1 MKQHTKTLVGSV
13 AFGAAIL
20 LVLGDSP
27 AYYSVSSE
35 IIELDS
41 VTLSEESPMA
51 ALDLSIS
58 FNDKLNEYFANGTS
72 CDLRLSF
79 EAENTSMASG
89 EIVLWLLTEPWSE
102 AFVPDLPADDDNEPG
117 EPELMDGAVIPAGLG
132 GQWIGAAYWEA
143 FVPCPTQ
150 QTQLLFAL
158 MDPVSI
164 TLTGTFTASIMTY
177 DEVPEDASIDVE
189 VLSW

>member
-1 MKQHTKTLVGSV
+1 MKQHIKTLVGSV
-13 AFGAAIL
+13 AFAAAIL

-27 AYYSVSSE
+27 ATHSVSSE

-41 VTLSEESPMA
+41 LTLSEESPMA

-58 FNDKLNEYFANGTS
+58 FNDELNEYFANGTS
-72 CDLRLSF
+72 CALRLSF
-79 EAENTSMASG
+79 EAENSSTASG

-102 AFVPDLPADDDNEPG
+102 EFVPDLPADEDSEPG
-117 EPELMDGAVIPAGLG
+117 EPELMGGAAIPAGLG
-132 GQWIGAAYWEA
+132 EPWIGEVHWEA

-150 QTQLLFAL
+150 QAHLLFAL

-164 TLTGTFTASIMTY
+164 TLTGNLRASVETY
-177 DEVPEDASIDVE
+177 EERIEDAFLDVE

>member
-1 MKQHTKTLVGSV
+1 MKQHTKTLVGSI

-27 AYYSVSSE
+27 ATYSVSSE

-41 VTLSEESPMA
+41 VTLSEENPMA

-58 FNDKLNEYFANGTS
+58 FNDDLNEYFANGTS
-72 CDLRLSF
+72 CALRLTF
-79 EAENTSMASG
+79 EAENTSTASG

-102 AFVPDLPADDDNEPG
+102 EFVPDLPADDDNQPG
-117 EPELMDGAVIPAGLG
+117 EPELMDGAVIPAGIG
-132 GQWIGAAYWEA
+132 GEWVGGAHWEA

-150 QTQLLFAL
+150 QAHLLFAL
-158 MDPVSI
+158 MDPATI
-164 TLTGTFTASIMTY
+164 TLTGNLSASVETY
-177 DEVPEDASIDVE
+177 EERIEDAFLDVE